1 MSTITTSPSPSI
13 GRKPVV
19 IGLVALGVVTVGVV
33 TVPRLHVDT
42 TATPA
47 PVAAPSPAP
56 ADFLDRHD
64 AMVAA
69 QQAQSAVAAQKLLDS
84 QARGLA
90 GRAVPQQQGTSTS
103 AHLTELTGLATA
115 YGAASTS
122 LGREQI
128 GQYHRTYTWTPAT
141 AQRNALSTT
150 DAKEQVGGLQGSYEF
165 APSKAQAAAVTS
177 LMAEQV
183 GGLHETYAYN
193 GRGLEKVTP
202 VQVYDG
208 RALRLTWSDNWVP
221 PVDNPD
227 WTPFIRAHYYGG
239 TVPERIVTRG
249 D

>member
-1 MSTITTSPSPSI
+1 MSTITATPSPSI

-19 IGLVALGVVTVGVV
+19 IGLVALGVVTAGVV
-33 TVPRLHVDT
+33 AVPRLHLGS

-69 QQAQSAVAAQKLLDS
+69 QRAQ
-84 QARGLA
+84 
-90 GRAVPQQQGTSTS
+90 S
-103 AHLTELTGLATA
+103 AHLTELNALASA
-115 YGAASTS
+115 YGVAATS
-122 LGREQI
+122 VGREQI
-128 GQYHRTYTWTPAT
+128 GQFHRTYTWTPTMAL
-141 AQRNALSTT
+141 RNALSTT

-165 APSKAQAAAVTS
+165 SPSKGQAAAVTA

-183 GGLHETYAYN
+183 GGLHETYAYH
-193 GRGLEKVTP
+193 GRGLVKVTP
-202 VQVYDG
+202 TQVYDG